1 MDEQEGMLEDAL
13 ARQKRAE
20 EAAALALEQL
30 EQERS
35 VAVAAR
41 ERSKSAAADGL
52 ADREEKAGLKAQL
65 ASLRAEVS
73 SLRAAAKVGTV
84 TLVPYP
90 LDMIYI
96 FRCLGHLEMLLP
108 SEKAA
113 Q

>member
-1 MDEQEGMLEDAL
+1 MDEQEGIVEDAL

-20 EAAALALEQL
+20 ETAALALEQL

-52 ADREEKAGLKAQL
+52 ADREEKAALKAQL
-65 ASLRAEVS
+65 ASLQAEVN

-84 TLVPYP
+84 TSVPY
-90 LDMIYI
+90 
-96 FRCLGHLEMLLP
+96 HLM
-108 SEKAA
+108 
-113 Q
+113 